1 MTYSLQDAKAKFS
14 ELVTTCLAEGPQ
26 TVTRHG
32 QNAVVVVPF
41 DDYQRLVAPKQS
53 LGSFLRS
60 APRAEL
66 QVVRSRE
73 LGRQVSFE

>member
-1 MTYSLQDAKAKFS
+1 MIYSLQDAKAKFS

-32 QNAVVVVPF
+32 QNAVVVVPY
-41 DDYQRLVAPKQS
+41 DDYQRLVKPRQT
-53 LGSFLRS
+53 LGEFLRT

-66 QVVRSRE
+66 SLARSRE
-73 LGRQVSFE
+73 GGREVSFE